1 MERETGVQTG
11 RDRTTSGETGMERE
25 RGREGEREDRAP
37 CRNKVTPQ
45 WDHTQMCQGLHSRYI
60 ATYGNSLGF
69 VTLSD

>member
-11 RDRTTSGETGMERE
+11 RDRTTERRDRNGG